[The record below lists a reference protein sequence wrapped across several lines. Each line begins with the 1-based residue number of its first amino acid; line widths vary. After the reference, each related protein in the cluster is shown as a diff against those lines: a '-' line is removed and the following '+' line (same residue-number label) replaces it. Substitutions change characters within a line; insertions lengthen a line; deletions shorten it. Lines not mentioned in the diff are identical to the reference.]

1 MYKIKFHHI
10 FFFLIFLNW
19 SIKLTRSFNLLSNI
33 DNIGEALHFRKKTH
47 MTYDLIVIGG
57 GSGGM
62 AAARR
67 AARNKAKVALIEKS
81 RLGGTCV
88 NVGCVPKKI
97 MFNAASIHDILE
109 NARHYGFDAHY
120 TFNLPLLVERREK
133 YICRLNDIYRQNL
146 KNDNVDYF
154 EGVGSLLTDH
164 KVIIKNCS
172 KSDHCEKNEENEQ
185 IIEGSNIIL
194 AVGNKP
200 IFPKVKGIEH
210 AISSDTFFK
219 IKEANRIGIVGSG
232 YIAVELINV
241 IKRLNIEA
249 YIFARGERLLR
260 KFDKDIINELENDM
274 KKNNINIITHANVE
288 ELEKIGE
295 RNIKIYLKDGR
306 QFEHFDYVI
315 YCVGRSPDTQHL
327 NLEKLKVK
335 VEDNY
340 IIVNENQQTNVK
352 NIYAVGD
359 CCKVKKSYELEDLN
373 LLSLYNNEP
382 YLKKRRKPDCNNNN
396 NDCNNDK
403 TDKEKNKNNDND
415 KYYNVQ
421 LTPVAINAGRLLA
434 DRLFLSKTK
443 KTNYNII
450 PTVIFS
456 HPPIG
461 TIGLSEEEAINI
473 YGKENV
479 KIYQSKFTNL
489 FYSVY
494 DIDPSQKEKTYL
506 KLVCV
511 GKNEL
516 IKGLHIIGLNA
527 DEIVQGFA
535 VALKMNATKKDFD
548 ETIPIH
554 PTAAEEFLTLQPW
567 MK

>member
-1 MYKIKFHHI
+1 MV
-10 FFFLIFLNW
+10 
-19 SIKLTRSFNLLSNI
+19 
-33 DNIGEALHFRKKTH
+33 
-47 MTYDLIVIGG
+47 YDLIVIGG

-67 AARNKAKVALIEKS
+67 AARHNAKVALVEKS

-97 MFNAASIHDILE
+97 MFNAASVHDILE
-109 NARHYGFDAHY
+109 NSRHYGFD
-120 TFNLPLLVERREK
+120 TKFSFNLPLLVERRDK
-133 YICRLNDIYRQNL
+133 YIQRLNNIYRQNL
-146 KNDNVDYF
+146 SKDKVDLYEGTASFLSENRILIKGTKDNNNKDN
-154 EGVGSLLTDH
+154 GPL
-164 KVIIKNCS
+164 
-172 KSDHCEKNEENEQ
+172 NEE
-185 IIEGSNIIL
+185 ILEGRNILI

-200 IFPKVKGIEH
+200 VFPPVKGIENT
-210 AISSDTFFK
+210 ISSDEFFN
-219 IKEANRIGIVGSG
+219 IKESKKIGIVGSG

-241 IKRLNIEA
+241 IKRLGIDS
-249 YIFARGERLLR
+249 YIFARGNRILR
-260 KFDKDIINELENDM
+260 KFDESVINVLENDM
-274 KKNNINIITHANVE
+274 KKNNINIVTFADVVE
-288 ELEKIGE
+288 
-295 RNIKIYLKDGR
+295 IKKVSDKNLSIHLSDGR
-306 QFEHFDYVI
+306 IYEHFDHVI
-315 YCVGRSPDTQHL
+315 YCVGRSPDTENL
-327 NLEKLKVK
+327 NLEKLN
-335 VEDNY
+335 VETNNNY
-340 IIVNENQQTNVK
+340 IVVDENQRTSVN

-359 CCKVKKSYELEDLN
+359 CCMVKKSKEIEDLN
-373 LLSLYNNEP
+373 LLKLYNEET
-382 YLKKRRKPDCNNNN
+382 YLNKKENVTEDIF
-396 NDCNNDK
+396 
-403 TDKEKNKNNDND
+403 
-415 KYYNVQ
+415 YNVQ

-434 DRLFLSKTK
+434 DRLFLKKTR
-443 KTNYNII
+443 KTNYKLI

-461 TIGLSEEEAINI
+461 TIGLSEEAAIQI

-479 KIYQSKFTNL
+479 KIYESKFTNL
-489 FYSVY
+489 FFSVY
-494 DIDPSQKEKTYL
+494 DIEPELKEKTYI

-511 GKNEL
+511 GKDEL

>member
-1 MYKIKFHHI
+1 
-10 FFFLIFLNW
+10 
-19 SIKLTRSFNLLSNI
+19 
-33 DNIGEALHFRKKTH
+33 
-47 MTYDLIVIGG
+47 
-57 GSGGM
+57 
-62 AAARR
+62 
-67 AARNKAKVALIEKS
+67 
-81 RLGGTCV
+81 
-88 NVGCVPKKI
+88 

-109 NARHYGFDAHY
+109 NARHYGFDTHY

-146 KNDNVDYF
+146 KNDNG
-154 EGVGSLLTDH
+154 EGKD
-164 KVIIKNCS
+164 
-172 KSDHCEKNEENEQ
+172 Q

-200 IFPKVKGIEH
+200 IFPNVKGIEH

-241 IKRLNIEA
+241 IKRLNIES

-260 KFDKDIINELENDM
+260 KFDKNIIQELENDM

-288 ELEKIGE
+288 ELEKVGE

-315 YCVGRSPDTQHL
+315 YCVGRTPDIKNL
-327 NLEKLKVK
+327 NLEKINVK
-335 VEDNY
+335 TKDNY
-340 IIVNENQQTNVK
+340 IIVDENQRTNVK
-352 NIYAVGD
+352 NIYA
-359 CCKVKKSYELEDLN
+359 DLN
-373 LLSLYNNEP
+373 F
-382 YLKKRRKPDCNNNN
+382 
-396 NDCNNDK
+396 
-403 TDKEKNKNNDND
+403 
-415 KYYNVQ
+415 YYNVQ

-434 DRLFLSKTK
+434 DRLFLSKSK
-443 KTNYNII
+443 KTNYSII

-567 MK
+567 MQ